1 MWSRRDGCGVPKGSL
16 VIEQI
21 HYNLL
26 QGDAPVRAKL
36 TLVTVPASTPL
47 KPLHLNLLR
56 LPRTSRV
63 RPE

>member
-1 MWSRRDGCGVPKGSL
+1 MWSRRGRVVFPKGSL

-47 KPLHLNLLR
+47 KPLHLNLLPA
-56 LPRTSRV
+56 PRTSRV